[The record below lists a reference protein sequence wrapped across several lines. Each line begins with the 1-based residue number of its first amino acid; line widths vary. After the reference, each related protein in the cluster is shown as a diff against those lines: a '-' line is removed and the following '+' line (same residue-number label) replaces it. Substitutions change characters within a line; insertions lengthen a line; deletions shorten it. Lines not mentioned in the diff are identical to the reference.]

1 MKLSASLTAVCDLLR
16 SQTGALV
23 FLGVPDD
30 AAPGLYVWP
39 WRLDEKHAF
48 KGMFPTR
55 NLDPA
60 QVPAPS
66 GILVH
71 FLVMARPA
79 LAPDTMAQLEA
90 ARAAL
95 LDQAVLSVNGEMARV
110 VFETLDSTT
119 LAAVFSAASIPLSI
133 CLCATIEA

>member
-1 MKLSASLTAVCDLLR
+1 MKLSLSLTAVCDLLR

-23 FLGVPDD
+23 FLGVPDE

-66 GILVH
+66 GMLVH
-71 FLVMARPA
+71 FLVMATPA
-79 LAPDTMAQLEA
+79 LALDAMAQLEA

-95 LDQAVLSVNGEMARV
+95 FDQAVLTVDGEIVRV
-110 VFETLDSTT
+110 VFETLDSIL
-119 LAAVFSAASIPLSI
+119 LAAVFTAASIPLTI
-133 CLCATIEA
+133 CLCATIEG